1 MSRVSRVLSRVH
13 PAVLDAVCVLLLIVV
28 GTRNHDTDDG
38 VLAVLA
44 VLAVGLPFWI
54 ALAVVHAIPPVRRSA
69 AETGTGAIVWMA
81 TVAIGMTLRN
91 LVFDRG
97 TAAAFIVVA
106 TVFLGI
112 TMLGWRSARHP
123 GANLTR

>member
-1 MSRVSRVLSRVH
+1 MSRVSRALAQVH
-13 PAVLDAVCVLLLIVV
+13 PAALDAVCVLALVVV

-38 VLAVLA
+38 VLAVLG
-44 VLAVGLPFWI
+44 VGVPFWI
-54 ALAVVHAIPPVRRSA
+54 ALAAVHTLPVVRRGA
-69 AETGTGAIVWMA
+69 GEAGTGAVVWVA
-81 TVAIGMTLRN
+81 TVAVGMTLRN

-112 TMLGWRSARHP
+112 TMLGWRAAR
-123 GANLTR
+123 GDAALSR